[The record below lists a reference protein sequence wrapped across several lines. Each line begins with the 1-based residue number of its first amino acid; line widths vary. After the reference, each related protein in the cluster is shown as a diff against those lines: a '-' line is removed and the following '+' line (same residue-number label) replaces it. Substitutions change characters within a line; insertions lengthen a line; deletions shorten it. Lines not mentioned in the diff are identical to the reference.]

1 MEIRSTWHSFV
12 QMQMLASDVN
22 EATLASYSHVNLS
35 TFTVARPES
44 LLWSW
49 RNNRW
54 KSGESWTI
62 NHNQSFISQS
72 VKEDDQLKKERMNVL
87 LEESCQKLDLNSL
100 TFSCWSNF
108 LLPYLLDLVS
118 NISIL
123 RKNPFFYG
131 SGCFYLTT
139 CIQEVFANFFQTLS
153 GEDINSIPTDTAHR
167 AMWQCKWCNLVV
179 KFATTCSP
187 HPTRIPSHPRYR
199 GMEYLIYILFIIFY
213 LSSCLKP
220 T

>member
-22 EATLASYSHVNLS
+22 EATIASYSHVNLS
-35 TFTVARPES
+35 TFSVARPES

-49 RNNRW
+49 RNNRR

-123 RKNPFFYG
+123 RKILFIGPKYIWGPIYG

-179 KFATTCSP
+179 NNVLTSP
-187 HPTRIPSHPRYR
+187 HPDTIAS
-199 GMEYLIYILFIIFY
+199 
-213 LSSCLKP
+213 KV
-220 T
+220 

>member
-22 EATLASYSHVNLS
+22 EATIASYSHVNLS
-35 TFTVARPES
+35 TFSVARPES

-49 RNNRW
+49 RNNRR

-123 RKNPFFYG
+123 RKNPFYRAQVYLG
-131 SGCFYLTT
+131 SDLWVWMFLSHYMHTRGVCKL
-139 CIQEVFANFFQTLS
+139 FADS
-153 GEDINSIPTDTAHR
+153 V
-167 AMWQCKWCNLVV
+167 WW
-179 KFATTCSP
+179 
-187 HPTRIPSHPRYR
+187 RYQLNTNW
-199 GMEYLIYILFIIFY
+199 Y
-213 LSSCLKP
+213 CP
-220 T
+220 